1 MTYSEL
7 SAAARGGIGP
17 FCRACPVCDGRACA
31 GVIPGPG
38 DKGVGRVA
46 HRNWQAWQGLRVSM
60 DTLHDTWAADTGTTV
75 LGQRL
80 SLPVMVGPVGDVQ
93 RHYGERYDT
102 VSYNRCALEAA
113 AGEGTLA
120 WTGDGLDASI
130 MTEACGL
137 IAELGGRG
145 VPTVK
150 PWDEV
155 TLGEKLDEALAA
167 RPAAVAMDIDAAGLP
182 FLRGQEPP
190 AGAKS
195 AAQVG
200 EVVARCHEAGVPFAL
215 KGVMTPSAAARAAE
229 AGVDAIVVSNH
240 GGRVLDGTPATAE
253 VLPAIVDAVGER
265 VEVLVDGGGAKRPGR
280 LPRARP
286 GRAGLPR
293 VPPLRRGH
301 VRRGSRGRARL
312 PGRASLRARRR
323 HGDVRRGHRGRRHAR
338 HALGVAPAPLAR
350 RRPDASGAGA
360 TQIQKNGLTPSL
372 TLVIFSTHQ
381 HTGI

>member
-167 RPAAVAMDIDAAGLP
+167 RPAAVAMDIDAAGPSLP
-182 FLRGQEPP
+182 ARP
-190 AGAKS
+190 GA
-195 AAQVG
+195 ARRRQVG
-200 EVVARCHEAGVPFAL
+200 RP
-215 KGVMTPSAAARAAE
+215 
-229 AGVDAIVVSNH
+229 
-240 GGRVLDGTPATAE
+240 GGRGRGALPRGGGALRAE
-253 VLPAIVDAVGER
+253 GRHDAVGGR
-265 VEVLVDGGGAKRPGR
+265 AGRRGGRRRDRGLQPRRARAGRHAGHRGGPAGDRGRRGGSASRCSWTAGVRSGLDVFRALALGARACLVCRPFVVATFGGGAEGV
-280 LPRARP
+280 RAYLGELRS
-286 GRAGLPR
+286 GLADAMEMCGAAT
-293 VPPLRRGH
+293 V
-301 VRRGSRGRARL
+301 A
-312 PGRASLRARRR
+312 
-323 HGDVRRGHRGRRHAR
+323 DVTRDMLWG
-338 HALGVAPAPLAR
+338 
-350 RRPDASGAGA
+350 
-360 TQIQKNGLTPSL
+360 
-372 TLVIFSTHQ
+372 
-381 HTGI
+381 